1 MTIIKPRALKKGD
14 TVGLTAPASPTT
26 FDNVEKAVKRLE
38 KFGLNV
44 KVGKT
49 CSSTY
54 GYLSGSDEL
63 RFAEIN
69 EMFGD
74 SSLSGIICLRGGYG
88 TPRILDKLDYQ
99 TIAKNPKI
107 FVGFSDITGIHGAV
121 QNEVGLVTF
130 HGPMGAMMGGE
141 DYSEY
146 SLSRWVEMLF
156 GEQGDGRMLNP
167 EGEKMVGMSGGKARG
182 KLCGGNLSLIADL
195 MGTPYEIQT
204 KDKLIFIEEV
214 GEAPYQIDR
223 MLTQMRLAGK
233 FDECA
238 GIVLGDFANCESD
251 KKRDETLSLAE
262 VLQDILP
269 KNKPTISNVRAGHC
283 DPNMILPFHV
293 EYEID
298 GDAGTLTLLEK
309 PTE

>member
-1 MTIIKPRALKKGD
+1 MLKPRALKKGD
-14 TVGLTAPASPTT
+14 TVGLIALASPASL
-26 FDNVEKAVKRLE
+26 DNVEKAVKRLE

-49 CSSTY
+49 CTSTY
-54 GYLSGSDEL
+54 GYLSGTDEL
-63 RFAEIN
+63 RSTELN

-74 SSLSGIICLRGGYG
+74 PTLTGIVCLRGGYG
-88 TPRILDKLDYQ
+88 TPRILDKIDYSI
-99 TIAKNPKI
+99 IAKNPKV
-107 FVGFSDITGIHGAV
+107 FVGFSDITGIHGAI
-121 QNEVGLVTF
+121 QNATDLVTF
-130 HGPMGAMMGGE
+130 HGPMGAMMGGD

-146 SLSRWVEMLF
+146 SLSHWGAMLF
-156 GEQGDGRMLNP
+156 GEQAAGPMLNP
-167 EGEKMVGMSGGKARG
+167 EGEQMVGRAGGKARG

-195 MGTPYEIQT
+195 MGTPYELRT
-204 KDKLIFIEEV
+204 KGNLLFIEEV

-223 MLTQMRLAGK
+223 MLTQLRLAGK
-233 FDECA
+233 LDDCA

-251 KKRDETLSLAE
+251 KKRDETLSLEE
-262 VLQDILP
+262 VLRDILP
-269 KNKPTISNVRAGHC
+269 KNKPTIANVRAGHC
-283 DPNMILPFHV
+283 DPNMILPFYV

>member
-1 MTIIKPRALKKGD
+1 MLKPRALKKGD
-14 TVGLTAPASPTT
+14 TVGLIALASPASL
-26 FDNVEKAVKRLE
+26 DNVEKAVKRLE

-49 CSSTY
+49 CTSTY
-54 GYLSGSDEL
+54 GYLSGTDEL
-63 RFAEIN
+63 RSTELN

-74 SSLSGIICLRGGYG
+74 PTLTGIVCLRGGYG
-88 TPRILDKLDYQ
+88 TPRILDKIDYSI
-99 TIAKNPKI
+99 IAKNPKV
-107 FVGFSDITGIHGAV
+107 FVGISDITGIHGAI
-121 QNEVGLVTF
+121 QNATDLVTF
-130 HGPMGAMMGGE
+130 HGPMGAMMGGD

-146 SLSRWVEMLF
+146 SLSHWGAMLF
-156 GEQGDGRMLNP
+156 GEQAAGPMLNP
-167 EGEKMVGMSGGKARG
+167 EGEQMVGRGGGKARG

-195 MGTPYEIQT
+195 MGTPYELRT
-204 KDKLIFIEEV
+204 KGNLLFIEEV

-223 MLTQMRLAGK
+223 MLTQLRLAGK
-233 FDECA
+233 LDDCA

-251 KKRDETLSLAE
+251 KKRDETLSLEE
-262 VLQDILP
+262 VLRDILP
-269 KNKPTISNVRAGHC
+269 KNKPTIANVRAGHC
-283 DPNMILPFHV
+283 DPNMILPLYV